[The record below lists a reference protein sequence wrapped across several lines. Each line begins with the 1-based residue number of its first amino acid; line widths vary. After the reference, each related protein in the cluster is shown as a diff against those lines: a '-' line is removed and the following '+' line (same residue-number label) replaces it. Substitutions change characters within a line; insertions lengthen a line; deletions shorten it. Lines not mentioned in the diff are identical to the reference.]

1 MLARARLSGK
11 RPDPRLYQT
20 RHAAGL
26 AAKALARLLRLR
38 YLIFGAGVGGAYT
51 INQKY
56 EDWKNNLPNFGYL
69 KNYLPKESDVQS
81 LMDVLKTALVG
92 IPRETPPVQ
101 AEQTQQ
107 KGPSTDNKFD
117 VPDEHKI
124 TAEDLEK
131 LRKEKDQAIEDLRS
145 ELIKIKLQYQ
155 KALND
160 LKNENKN
167 LRNQLILK
175 YQKTSQ
181 PDRIKKTL
189 IDMYSE
195 VLDELSHLD
204 TDYNVQDHLPR
215 VVVVGDQ
222 SSGKTSV
229 LEMIAQAR
237 IFPRGSGEMMTRS
250 PVKVTLS
257 EGPYHVASFRDSPK
271 EYDLTNEAELASL
284 RNEIEQ
290 RMKSLVSD
298 GKTISTEV
306 ISLSVKGPGL
316 QRMVLV
322 DLPGIISTQ
331 TTGMEHGTRES
342 IRKLAKQYMDNPN
355 AIILCI
361 QDGSIDAERSNV
373 TDLVTAVDP
382 QGKRTIFV
390 LTKVDLAEANLYNPN
405 RIREILEGRLFPM
418 KALGYFAVVTGKGSK
433 DESIEAIKE
442 YEAEFFRKSRLFRE
456 GALKLAQ
463 MTTENM
469 SKAVSERFWRM
480 VKDSVEQEADTYR
493 AIRYNLETEWK
504 NTFPHVREMDREE
517 LFDKGRNEILDNLVS
532 LSTIPSVTW
541 EKKIKER
548 LWQKLQG
555 YVFDNIFEPAQL
567 KSNLGSYQ
575 TFVDVLLR
583 DWSQHELPQL
593 CVQVGW
599 EVLYDELERA
609 AKEAEHSRGYDH
621 IFDKVKKE
629 VITQTRN
636 RHQWDSKAISRLRV
650 IQGTTLE
657 DHTVH
662 TKAQWDAAV
671 DFLEGSL
678 HSRIK
683 EVNQLIF
690 DLRGPGLL
698 SRWVH
703 WTNQTDEQRK
713 RIATIDEIL
722 PILASQQRPSIEM
735 SNDDVTTVRRN
746 LQAKRLSV
754 SNKFI
759 RKTYEPLMKQANL
772 TQALGVCQ
780 YCRKCFYFY
789 QQGFMA
795 LLSEEEG
802 GDQPN
807 TGDSGVSEPPT
818 SSNRSSSEANV
829 SRDPVRGSGKAAHE
843 DVSNLHDGGEDDSER
858 SGRHGDGSGSQSGGN
873 TGERNSNSGSAG
885 GDYIDCRDVVL
896 FSRILRMIEAS
907 SNSLRQQLVN
917 DEIRRMEQQ
926 VKVVLNE
933 ISEDPIRL
941 GILLTG
947 KRVQLAEDLKRTR
960 HIQEKLEEFIAAL
973 NSSD

>member
-1 MLARARLSGK
+1 MLGRPCFARVRITLRLVQRRNVS
-11 RPDPRLYQT
+11 
-20 RHAAGL
+20 GL
-26 AAKALARLLRLR
+26 AARALARVLKLR

-51 INQKY
+51 LNQKY
-56 EDWKNNLPNFGYL
+56 EDIKNSLPNFGYL
-69 KNYLPKESDVQS
+69 KNYLPEESEVQS
-81 LMDVLKTALVG
+81 LFASLRSALVWTSKDSSHANAG
-92 IPRETPPVQ
+92 QVDASALDVGQPGASDEQRIS
-101 AEQTQQ
+101 AEEI
-107 KGPSTDNKFD
+107 K
-117 VPDEHKI
+117 
-124 TAEDLEK
+124 K
-131 LRKEKDQAIEDLRS
+131 LQKEKERIIEDLRS
-145 ELIKIKLQYQ
+145 ELIKTKLQYQ

-160 LKNENKN
+160 LKNENRN
-167 LRNQLILK
+167 LRKQLLLK
-175 YQKTSQ
+175 YQKSAQ

-195 VLDELSHLD
+195 VLDELSNLD
-204 TDYNVQDHLPR
+204 TDYNIQDHLPR

-257 EGPYHVASFRDSPK
+257 EGPYHVAAFRDSPK

-284 RNEIEQ
+284 RNEIEL
-290 RMKSLVSD
+290 RMQSLVAD

-331 TTGMEHGTRES
+331 TTGMELGTRES
-342 IRKLAKQYMDNPN
+342 IRKLVKQYMDNPN

-373 TDLVTAVDP
+373 TDLVTSVDP

-418 KALGYFAVVTGKGSK
+418 KALGYYAVVTGKGSK
-433 DESIEAIKE
+433 DESIESIKE
-442 YEAEFFRKSRLFRE
+442 YEAEFFKKSRLFRE
-456 GALKLAQ
+456 GALQLAQ

-469 SKAVSERFWRM
+469 SKAVSERFWKM

-504 NTFPHVREMDREE
+504 NTFPYVREMDREE

-532 LSTIPSVTW
+532 LSTIPSVKW

-548 LWQKLQG
+548 LWQKLQS
-555 YVFDNIFEPAQL
+555 YVFEHIFEPAQL
-567 KSNLGSYQ
+567 KTNLGSYQ

-583 DWSQHELPQL
+583 DWSQHELPQT

-609 AKEAEHSRGYDH
+609 AKDAEHSRGYDH
-621 IFDKVKKE
+621 IFDKLKKE

-636 RHQWDSKAISRLRV
+636 RHQWDGKAITRLRV
-650 IQGTTLE
+650 IQGTTLD

-671 DFLEGSL
+671 NFLEDAL
-678 HSRIK
+678 YARIK
-683 EVNQLIF
+683 EVNQLIS

-713 RIATIDEIL
+713 RIAAIDEIL
-722 PILASQQRPSIEM
+722 PILASQQQPSIEM
-735 SNDDVTTVRRN
+735 SSEDVTTVRRN
-746 LQAKRLSV
+746 LQAKKFAV

-759 RKTYEPLMKQANL
+759 LKTYAPLVKQVNL
-772 TQALGVCQ
+772 THALATCQ
-780 YCRKCFYFY
+780 YCRRCFYFY

-795 LLSEEEG
+795 LLGEEES
-802 GDQPN
+802 DQRLDLDGEAEVLP
-807 TGDSGVSEPPT
+807 SPKAPPLPQPSLWVAPRGSASVANEDAQQSYT
-818 SSNRSSSEANV
+818 YTDEEGTASEAEKTLA
-829 SRDPVRGSGKAAHE
+829 SSAAAAASPPV
-843 DVSNLHDGGEDDSER
+843 N
-858 SGRHGDGSGSQSGGN
+858 
-873 TGERNSNSGSAG
+873 
-885 GDYIDCRDVVL
+885 DYIDCRDVVL
-896 FSRILRMIEAS
+896 FSRILRMMDAS

-933 ISEDPIRL
+933 ISEDPL
-941 GILLTG
+941 LLNVLLTG

>member
-1 MLARARLSGK
+1 MFCRVRPTSNVSLIRLHQTRFVSGMVAKILARVLK
-11 RPDPRLYQT
+11 
-20 RHAAGL
+20 
-26 AAKALARLLRLR
+26 LR
-38 YLIFGAGVGGAYT
+38 YLVFGAGVGGAYAV
-51 INQKY
+51 NQKY
-56 EDWKNNLPNFGYL
+56 DEFKSSLPNFGYL
-69 KNYLPKESDVQS
+69 KHYLPDESEVRSLFATLKGALSRTSADLSIRKES
-81 LMDVLKTALVG
+81 
-92 IPRETPPVQ
+92 E
-101 AEQTQQ
+101 
-107 KGPSTDNKFD
+107 
-117 VPDEHKI
+117 KI
-124 TAEDLEK
+124 
-131 LRKEKDQAIEDLRS
+131 IEDLRA
-145 ELIKIKLQYQ
+145 ELIKTKVIVVDILFTSFQLQYQ
-155 KALND
+155 KTMND
-160 LKNENKN
+160 LKNDNRT
-167 LRNQLILK
+167 LRKQLLLK

-195 VLDELSHLD
+195 VLDELSSLD

-271 EYDLTNEAELASL
+271 EYDLTNESELAGL
-284 RNEIEQ
+284 RNEIEL
-290 RMKSLVSD
+290 RMQGLVSD

-331 TTGMEHGTRES
+331 TTGMEHGTREN

-373 TDLVTAVDP
+373 TDLVTSVDP
-382 QGKRTIFV
+382 HGKRTIFV
-390 LTKVDLAEANLYNPN
+390 LTK
-405 RIREILEGRLFPM
+405 IREILEGRLFPM
-418 KALGYFAVVTGKGSK
+418 KALGYYAVVTGKGSK
-433 DESIEAIKE
+433 DESIESIKE
-442 YEAEFFRKSRLFRE
+442 YEAEFFKKSRLFRE
-456 GALKLAQ
+456 GALKLSQ

-469 SKAVSERFWRM
+469 SKAVSERFWKM

-504 NTFPHVREMDREE
+504 NTFPHLREMDCEE

-532 LSTIPSVTW
+532 LSTVPSVTW

-548 LWQKLQG
+548 LWQKLQP
-555 YVFDNIFEPAQL
+555 YVFETIFEPARL
-567 KSNLGSYQ
+567 KTNLGSYQ

-583 DWSQHELPQL
+583 DWSQHELPQT

-609 AKEAEHSRGYDH
+609 AKEAEHHRGYDY
-621 IFDKVKKE
+621 IFDKLKQE

-636 RHQWDSKAISRLRV
+636 RHQWDGKATTRLRV
-650 IQGTTLE
+650 IQATTLD

-671 DFLEGSL
+671 NFLEDAL
-678 HSRIK
+678 YSRIK
-683 EVNQLIF
+683 EVNQAIS

-703 WTNQTDEQRK
+703 WTNQTDDQRK
-713 RIATIDEIL
+713 RVATIDEIL
-722 PILASQQRPSIEM
+722 PILASQQRPTIEM
-735 SNDDVTTVRRN
+735 SADDVTTVRRN
-746 LQAKRLSV
+746 LQAKKFAV

-759 RKTYEPLMKQANL
+759 RKTYAPLVKQVNL
-772 TQALGVCQ
+772 AHALSACQ
-780 YCRKCFYFY
+780 YCRRCFYYY
-789 QQGFMA
+789 QQGFMG
-795 LLSEEEG
+795 LLNEEEG
-802 GDQPN
+802 EGGGVEQDAELAINATRPL
-807 TGDSGVSEPPT
+807 TAALSSKDSNQSSIQHDEDAPTASDREKTSIAT
-818 SSNRSSSEANV
+818 SS
-829 SRDPVRGSGKAAHE
+829 P
-843 DVSNLHDGGEDDSER
+843 NLG
-858 SGRHGDGSGSQSGGN
+858 
-873 TGERNSNSGSAG
+873 T
-885 GDYIDCRDVVL
+885 DYIDCREVVL
-896 FSRILRMIEAS
+896 FSRLLRMIEAS

-917 DEIRRMEQQ
+917 DEKYALVEPWPVLPQVEVLIKVVFYWISKHSMRCVPFIVRRMEQQ
-926 VKVVLNE
+926 VKAVLNE

-941 GILLTG
+941 NTLITG
-947 KRVQLAEDLKRTR
+947 KRVQLAEDLSEHFLSTAIRFTVFC
-960 HIQEKLEEFIAAL
+960 LIARPT
-973 NSSD
+973 

>member
-1 MLARARLSGK
+1 MLSRSCFPRAGITLRLDHK
-11 RPDPRLYQT
+11 RGVS
-20 RHAAGL
+20 GL
-26 AAKALARLLRLR
+26 AARVLARVVKLR

-51 INQKY
+51 LNQVS
-56 EDWKNNLPNFGYL
+56 NLWSSLVWTSKDSSHANSEQVDASVLDVGQL
-69 KNYLPKESDVQS
+69 GASDEQKIS
-81 LMDVLKTALVG
+81 
-92 IPRETPPVQ
+92 
-101 AEQTQQ
+101 AE
-107 KGPSTDNKFD
+107 
-117 VPDEHKI
+117 E
-124 TAEDLEK
+124 
-131 LRKEKDQAIEDLRS
+131 
-145 ELIKIKLQYQ
+145 IK
-155 KALND
+155 
-160 LKNENKN
+160 
-167 LRNQLILK
+167 
-175 YQKTSQ
+175 
-181 PDRIKKTL
+181 KKTL

-195 VLDELSHLD
+195 VLDELSNLD
-204 TDYNVQDHLPR
+204 TDYNIQDHLPR

-257 EGPYHVASFRDSPK
+257 EGPYHVAAFRDSPK

-284 RNEIEQ
+284 RNEIEL
-290 RMKSLVSD
+290 RMQGLVAD

-331 TTGMEHGTRES
+331 TTGMELGTRES
-342 IRKLAKQYMDNPN
+342 IRKLVKQYMDNPN

-373 TDLVTAVDP
+373 TDLVTSVDP

-418 KALGYFAVVTGKGSK
+418 KALGYYAVVTGKGSK
-433 DESIEAIKE
+433 DESIESIRE

-469 SKAVSERFWRM
+469 SKAVSERFWKM

-504 NTFPHVREMDREE
+504 NTFPYVREMDREE

-548 LWQKLQG
+548 LWQKLQS
-555 YVFDNIFEPAQL
+555 YVFEHIFEPAQL
-567 KSNLGSYQ
+567 KTNLGSYQ

-583 DWSQHELPQL
+583 DWSQHELPQT

-609 AKEAEHSRGYDH
+609 AKDAEHSRGYDH
-621 IFDKVKKE
+621 IFDKLKKE
-629 VITQTRN
+629 VISQTRN
-636 RHQWDSKAISRLRV
+636 RHQWDGKAITRLRV
-650 IQGTTLE
+650 IQGTTLD

-671 DFLEGSL
+671 NFLEDAL
-678 HSRIK
+678 YARIK
-683 EVNQLIF
+683 EVNQLIS

-713 RIATIDEIL
+713 RIAAIDEIL
-722 PILASQQRPSIEM
+722 PILASQQQPSIEM
-735 SNDDVTTVRRN
+735 STDDVTTVRRN
-746 LQAKRLSV
+746 LQAKKFAV

-759 RKTYEPLMKQANL
+759 RKTYTPLVKQVNL
-772 TQALGVCQ
+772 AHALAACQ
-780 YCRKCFYFY
+780 YCRRCFYFY

-795 LLSEEEG
+795 LLGEEEGDRRLDLDGEAEVPPSPKAPLQPQASLWVAPRGSASVANEDAQQPHSNTDEEGIASEEEKAF
-802 GDQPN
+802 
-807 TGDSGVSEPPT
+807 T
-818 SSNRSSSEANV
+818 SSAASAAPS
-829 SRDPVRGSGKAAHE
+829 PV
-843 DVSNLHDGGEDDSER
+843 N
-858 SGRHGDGSGSQSGGN
+858 
-873 TGERNSNSGSAG
+873 
-885 GDYIDCRDVVL
+885 DYIDCRDVVL
-896 FSRILRMIEAS
+896 FSRILRMMDAS
-907 SNSLRQQLVN
+907 SNSLRQQLIN

-933 ISEDPIRL
+933 ISEDPL
-941 GILLTG
+941 LLNVLLTG

>member
-1 MLARARLSGK
+1 MLARARIVK
-11 RPDPRLYQT
+11 RSLDPKLFQT

-26 AAKALARLLRLR
+26 AAKVLARVLRLR
-38 YLIFGAGVGGAYT
+38 YLVFGAGVGGAYT
-51 INQKY
+51 LNQKY

-81 LMDVLKTALVG
+81 LMDTLKAALV
-92 IPRETPPVQ
+92 ITPRETPPVQ
-101 AEQTQQ
+101 AEQAQQ
-107 KGPSTDNKFD
+107 EGSSTEVKHDS
-117 VPDEHKI
+117 PDEHKI
-124 TAEDLEK
+124 TEEDLEK
-131 LRKEKDQAIEDLRS
+131 LRKEKEQAIEDLRG
-145 ELIKIKLQYQ
+145 ELIKSKLQYQ

-195 VLDELSHLD
+195 VLDELSQLD

-271 EYDLTNEAELASL
+271 EYDLTSEAELASL

-331 TTGMEHGTRES
+331 TTGMERGTRES

-418 KALGYFAVVTGKGSK
+418 KALGYYAVVTGKGSK

-442 YEAEFFRKSRLFRE
+442 YEADFFRKSRLFRE
-456 GALKLAQ
+456 GALKLTQ

-532 LSTIPSVTW
+532 LSRIPSVTW

-575 TFVDVLLR
+575 TFVDVQLR

-621 IFDKVKKE
+621 IFDKLKKE
-629 VITQTRN
+629 VITQTRD
-636 RHQWDSKAISRLRV
+636 RHQWDSKAITRLRV

-671 DFLEGSL
+671 NFLEDSL
-678 HSRIK
+678 YHRIK
-683 EVNQLIF
+683 ELNQLIS

-703 WTNQTDEQRK
+703 WSNQTDEQRK

-735 SNDDVTTVRRN
+735 SHDDVTTVRRN
-746 LQAKRLSV
+746 LQAKRFAV

-759 RKTYEPLMKQANL
+759 HKTYEPLMKQVNL

-802 GDQPN
+802 GDQPDAGEIR
-807 TGDSGVSEPPT
+807 TSGPSA
-818 SSNRSSSEANV
+818 SLKRSDVEVNV
-829 SRDPVRGSGKAAHE
+829 SRDPVRGSGKVAHN
-843 DVSNLHDGGEDDSER
+843 DANHPHDSEDDSEGSGKHDDSNGGR
-858 SGRHGDGSGSQSGGN
+858 SGGSM
-873 TGERNSNSGSAG
+873 TERNLSSGSAG

-896 FSRILRMIEAS
+896 LSRILRMLEAS

>member
-1 MLARARLSGK
+1 MLGRARFPRVRTTLRLNHQRFASGLTARILARVLK
-11 RPDPRLYQT
+11 
-20 RHAAGL
+20 
-26 AAKALARLLRLR
+26 LR

-56 EDWKNNLPNFGYL
+56 EDIKNSLPNFGYL
-69 KNYLPKESDVQS
+69 KNYLPEESEVQS
-81 LMDVLKTALVG
+81 LFATLRNSLTWTSKDSPHANAEQVDASASDQGQPG
-92 IPRETPPVQ
+92 IPS
-101 AEQTQQ
+101 EQNI
-107 KGPSTDNKFD
+107 SA
-117 VPDEHKI
+117 DEI
-124 TAEDLEK
+124 EK
-131 LRKEKDQAIEDLRS
+131 LRKEKEEIIEDLRN
-145 ELIKIKLQYQ
+145 ELIKTKLQYQ

-160 LKNENKN
+160 QKNENRN
-167 LRNQLILK
+167 LRKQLLLK
-175 YQKTSQ
+175 YQKTTQ

-195 VLDELSHLD
+195 VLDELSNLD
-204 TDYNVQDHLPR
+204 TDYNMQDHLPR

-284 RNEIEQ
+284 RNEIEL
-290 RMKSLVSD
+290 RMQGLVAG

-331 TTGMEHGTRES
+331 TTGMEVGTRES
-342 IRKLAKQYMDNPN
+342 IRKLVKQYMNNPN

-373 TDLVTAVDP
+373 TDLVTSVDP

-418 KALGYFAVVTGKGSK
+418 KALGYYAVVTGKGSK
-433 DESIEAIKE
+433 DESIESIKE
-442 YEAEFFRKSRLFRE
+442 YESEFFRKSRLFRE

-469 SKAVSERFWRM
+469 SKAVSERFWKM

-504 NTFPHVREMDREE
+504 NTFPYIREMDREE

-548 LWQKLQG
+548 LWQKLQS
-555 YVFDNIFEPAQL
+555 YVFEHIFEPAQL
-567 KSNLGSYQ
+567 KTNLGSYQ

-583 DWSQHELPQL
+583 DWSQHELPQT

-609 AKEAEHSRGYDH
+609 AKDAEHSRGYDH
-621 IFDKVKKE
+621 IFDKLKKE

-636 RHQWDSKAISRLRV
+636 RHQWDGKAITRLRV
-650 IQGTTLE
+650 IQGTSLD

-671 DFLEGSL
+671 NFLEDAL
-678 HSRIK
+678 YARIK
-683 EVNQLIF
+683 EVNQLIS

-713 RIATIDEIL
+713 RIAAIDEIL
-722 PILASQQRPSIEM
+722 PILASQQQPSIEM
-735 SNDDVTTVRRN
+735 SSDDVTTVRRN
-746 LQAKRLSV
+746 LQAKKFAV

-759 RKTYEPLMKQANL
+759 RKTYAPLVKQVNL
-772 TQALGVCQ
+772 AHALAACQ
-780 YCRKCFYFY
+780 YCRRCFYFY

-795 LLSEEEG
+795 LLGEEEV
-802 GDQPN
+802 DQRLELDGETEVLPSSKAPPPPQPSPRVA
-807 TGDSGVSEPPT
+807 TRGSARVASEDARQPHT
-818 SSNRSSSEANV
+818 YIDEEGTASEAEKTFV
-829 SRDPVRGSGKAAHE
+829 PSPVAA
-843 DVSNLHDGGEDDSER
+843 SSPFN
-858 SGRHGDGSGSQSGGN
+858 
-873 TGERNSNSGSAG
+873 
-885 GDYIDCRDVVL
+885 DYIDCRDVVL
-896 FSRILRMIEAS
+896 FSRILRMMDAS

-926 VKVVLNE
+926 VKMVLNE
-933 ISEDPIRL
+933 ISEDPL
-941 GILLTG
+941 LLSVLLTG

-973 NSSD
+973 NNSD

>member
-1 MLARARLSGK
+1 MLGRPCFARVRITLRLVQRRNVS
-11 RPDPRLYQT
+11 
-20 RHAAGL
+20 GL
-26 AAKALARLLRLR
+26 AARALARVLKLR

-51 INQKY
+51 LNQ
-56 EDWKNNLPNFGYL
+56 L
-69 KNYLPKESDVQS
+69 Q
-81 LMDVLKTALVG
+81 
-92 IPRETPPVQ
+92 
-101 AEQTQQ
+101 
-107 KGPSTDNKFD
+107 
-117 VPDEHKI
+117 
-124 TAEDLEK
+124 
-131 LRKEKDQAIEDLRS
+131 KEKERIIEDLRS
-145 ELIKIKLQYQ
+145 ELIKTKLQYQ

-160 LKNENKN
+160 LKNENRN
-167 LRNQLILK
+167 LRKQLLLK
-175 YQKTSQ
+175 YQKSAQ

-195 VLDELSHLD
+195 VLDELSNLD
-204 TDYNVQDHLPR
+204 TDYNIQDHLPR

-257 EGPYHVASFRDSPK
+257 EGPYHVAAFRDSPK

-284 RNEIEQ
+284 RNEIEL
-290 RMKSLVSD
+290 RMQSLVAD

-331 TTGMEHGTRES
+331 TTGMELGTRES
-342 IRKLAKQYMDNPN
+342 IRKLVKQYMDNPN

-373 TDLVTAVDP
+373 TDLVTSVDP

-405 RIREILEGRLFPM
+405 RVSIKIIILRGSLKLVYEIIREILEGRLFPM
-418 KALGYFAVVTGKGSK
+418 KALGYYAVVTGKGSK
-433 DESIEAIKE
+433 DESIESIKE
-442 YEAEFFRKSRLFRE
+442 YEAEFFKKSRLFRE
-456 GALKLAQ
+456 GALQLAQ

-469 SKAVSERFWRM
+469 SKAVSERFWKM

-504 NTFPHVREMDREE
+504 NTFPYVREMDREE

-532 LSTIPSVTW
+532 LSTIPSVKW

-548 LWQKLQG
+548 LWQKLQS
-555 YVFDNIFEPAQL
+555 YVFEHIFEPAQL
-567 KSNLGSYQ
+567 KTNLGSYQ

-583 DWSQHELPQL
+583 DWSQHELPQT

-609 AKEAEHSRGYDH
+609 AKDAEHSRGYDH
-621 IFDKVKKE
+621 IFDKLKKE

-636 RHQWDSKAISRLRV
+636 RHQWDGKAITRLRV
-650 IQGTTLE
+650 IQGTTLD

-671 DFLEGSL
+671 NFLEDAL
-678 HSRIK
+678 YARIK
-683 EVNQLIF
+683 EVNQLIS

-713 RIATIDEIL
+713 RIAAIDEIL
-722 PILASQQRPSIEM
+722 PILASQQQPSIEM
-735 SNDDVTTVRRN
+735 SSEDVTTVRRN
-746 LQAKRLSV
+746 LQAKKFAV

-759 RKTYEPLMKQANL
+759 LKTYAPLVKQVNL
-772 TQALGVCQ
+772 THALATCQ
-780 YCRKCFYFY
+780 YCRRCFYFY

-795 LLSEEEG
+795 LLGEEES
-802 GDQPN
+802 DQRLDLDGEAEVLP
-807 TGDSGVSEPPT
+807 SPKAPPLPQPSLWVAPRGSASVANEDAQQSYT
-818 SSNRSSSEANV
+818 YTDEEGTASEAEKTLA
-829 SRDPVRGSGKAAHE
+829 SSAAAAASPPV
-843 DVSNLHDGGEDDSER
+843 N
-858 SGRHGDGSGSQSGGN
+858 
-873 TGERNSNSGSAG
+873 
-885 GDYIDCRDVVL
+885 DYIDCRDVVL
-896 FSRILRMIEAS
+896 FSRILRMMDAS

-933 ISEDPIRL
+933 ISEDPL
-941 GILLTG
+941 LLNVLLTG

>member
-1 MLARARLSGK
+1 MLSRAGVVITCFN
-11 RPDPRLYQT
+11 PRICQT

-26 AAKALARLLRLR
+26 AARALARVLRLR
-38 YLIFGAGVGGAYT
+38 YLIFAAGVGGAYS

-56 EDWKNNLPNFGYL
+56 EDWKTSLPSFGYL
-69 KNYLPKESDVQS
+69 KNYLPQDSDVKS
-81 LMDVLKTALVG
+81 LTEILRSALAGTLRESSVG
-92 IPRETPPVQ
+92 GAVQ
-101 AEQTQQ
+101 AEQGGESSSGEVHPEASNEQ
-107 KGPSTDNKFD
+107 KMT
-117 VPDEHKI
+117 EEI
-124 TAEDLEK
+124 EK
-131 LRKEKDQAIEDLRS
+131 LRKEKDQIIDDLRG

-155 KALND
+155 KALDD

-167 LRNQLILK
+167 LRNHLILK
-175 YQKTSQ
+175 YQKTAQ

-189 IDMYSE
+189 IEMYSE
-195 VLDELSHLD
+195 VLDELSNLN
-204 TDYNVQDHLPR
+204 TGYNMQDHLPR

-284 RNEIEQ
+284 RNEIEY
-290 RMKSLVSD
+290 RMAALVAD
-298 GKTISTEV
+298 GKTISTDV

-331 TTGMEHGTRES
+331 TTGMERGTRES

-373 TDLVTAVDP
+373 TDLVTSVDP

-418 KALGYFAVVTGKGSK
+418 KALGYYAVVTGKGSK

-469 SKAVSERFWRM
+469 SKAVSERFWKM

-517 LFDKGRNEILDNLVS
+517 LFDKARNEILDNLVS
-532 LSTIPSVTW
+532 LSTISSVAW

-548 LWQKLQG
+548 LWQKLQA
-555 YVFDNIFEPAQL
+555 YVFENIFEPAQL
-567 KSNLGSYQ
+567 KFSLGSYQ
-575 TFVDVLLR
+575 TFVDVVLR
-583 DWSQHELPQL
+583 DWLQHELPQT

-599 EVLYDELERA
+599 EVLYDELERS
-609 AKEAEHSRGYDH
+609 AKEAEHARSYDH
-621 IFDKVKKE
+621 IFDKLKKE
-629 VITQTRN
+629 VITETRN
-636 RHQWDSKAISRLRV
+636 RHQWDSKAITRLRV

-671 DFLEGSL
+671 NFLEDSL
-678 HSRIK
+678 YARIK
-683 EVNQLIF
+683 EVNQSIS

-698 SRWVH
+698 SRWVY
-703 WTNQTDEQRK
+703 WIDQTDEQRK

-735 SNDDVTTVRRN
+735 SNEDVTTVRRN
-746 LQAKRLSV
+746 LQAKRFAV

-759 RKTYEPLMKQANL
+759 RKTYEPLVKQVNL
-772 TQALGVCQ
+772 AQALGVCQ

-802 GDQPN
+802 GGDAEGKTTAPSRPHTTVATANRNPVQMSGRLAQGDAKHPDDN
-807 TGDSGVSEPPT
+807 LKEEGSSSSSGGSDSG
-818 SSNRSSSEANV
+818 
-829 SRDPVRGSGKAAHE
+829 
-843 DVSNLHDGGEDDSER
+843 GE
-858 SGRHGDGSGSQSGGN
+858 GPM
-873 TGERNSNSGSAG
+873 TGSAEQGSVGSSG

-896 FSRILRMIEAS
+896 FSRILRMIDAS

-926 VKVVLNE
+926 VKSVLNE

-941 GILLTG
+941 GALVTG
-947 KRVQLAEDLKRTR
+947 KRVELAEDLKRTR
-960 HIQEKLEEFIAAL
+960 HIQEKLEQFIAAL

>member
-1 MLARARLSGK
+1 MFCRVRPTSNVSLIRLHQTRFVSGMVAKILARVLK
-11 RPDPRLYQT
+11 
-20 RHAAGL
+20 
-26 AAKALARLLRLR
+26 LR
-38 YLIFGAGVGGAYT
+38 YLVFGAGVGGAYAV
-51 INQKY
+51 NQKY
-56 EDWKNNLPNFGYL
+56 DEFKSSLPNFGYL
-69 KNYLPKESDVQS
+69 KHYLPDESEVRSLFATLKGALSRTSADLSANEGTSEGASTDQTRSGQAKGGLVPLEEVDKIRKES
-81 LMDVLKTALVG
+81 
-92 IPRETPPVQ
+92 E
-101 AEQTQQ
+101 
-107 KGPSTDNKFD
+107 
-117 VPDEHKI
+117 KI
-124 TAEDLEK
+124 
-131 LRKEKDQAIEDLRS
+131 IEDLRA
-145 ELIKIKLQYQ
+145 ELIKTKLQYQ
-155 KALND
+155 KTMND
-160 LKNENKN
+160 LKNDNRT
-167 LRNQLILK
+167 LRKQLLLK

-195 VLDELSHLD
+195 VLDELSSLD

-271 EYDLTNEAELASL
+271 EYDLTNESELAGL
-284 RNEIEQ
+284 RNEIEL
-290 RMKSLVSD
+290 RMQGLVSD

-331 TTGMEHGTRES
+331 TTGMEHGTREN

-373 TDLVTAVDP
+373 TDLVTSVDP
-382 QGKRTIFV
+382 HGKRTIFV

-418 KALGYFAVVTGKGSK
+418 KALGYYAVVTGKGSK
-433 DESIEAIKE
+433 DESIESIKE
-442 YEAEFFRKSRLFRE
+442 YEAEFFKKSRLFRE
-456 GALKLAQ
+456 GALKLSQ

-469 SKAVSERFWRM
+469 SKAVSERFWKM

-504 NTFPHVREMDREE
+504 NTFPHLREMDCEE

-532 LSTIPSVTW
+532 LSTVPSVTW

-548 LWQKLQG
+548 LWQKLQP
-555 YVFDNIFEPAQL
+555 YVFETIFEPARL
-567 KSNLGSYQ
+567 KTNLGSYQ

-583 DWSQHELPQL
+583 DWSQHELPQT

-609 AKEAEHSRGYDH
+609 AKEAEHHRGYDY
-621 IFDKVKKE
+621 IFDKLKQE

-636 RHQWDSKAISRLRV
+636 RHQWDGKATTRLRV
-650 IQGTTLE
+650 IQATTLD

-671 DFLEGSL
+671 NFLEDAL
-678 HSRIK
+678 YSRIK
-683 EVNQLIF
+683 EVNQAIS

-703 WTNQTDEQRK
+703 WTNQTDDQRK
-713 RIATIDEIL
+713 RVATIDEIL
-722 PILASQQRPSIEM
+722 PILASQQRPTIEM
-735 SNDDVTTVRRN
+735 SADDVTTVRRN
-746 LQAKRLSV
+746 LQAKKFAV

-759 RKTYEPLMKQANL
+759 RKTYAPLVKQVNL
-772 TQALGVCQ
+772 AHALSACQ
-780 YCRKCFYFY
+780 YCRRCFYYY
-789 QQGFMA
+789 QQGFMG
-795 LLSEEEG
+795 LLNEEEG
-802 GDQPN
+802 EGGGVEQDAELAINATRPL
-807 TGDSGVSEPPT
+807 TAALSSKDSNQSSIQHDEDAPTASDREKTSIAT
-818 SSNRSSSEANV
+818 SS
-829 SRDPVRGSGKAAHE
+829 P
-843 DVSNLHDGGEDDSER
+843 NLG
-858 SGRHGDGSGSQSGGN
+858 
-873 TGERNSNSGSAG
+873 T
-885 GDYIDCRDVVL
+885 DYIDCREVVL
-896 FSRILRMIEAS
+896 FSRLLRMIEAS

-926 VKVVLNE
+926 VKAVLNE

-941 GILLTG
+941 NTLITG